1 MGLCCLDHIL
11 KFLGAQGCVVMQV
24 LFHTCEQI
32 MSRLGCLTEDLLILL
47 HTLRYLLLDVL
58 LTSDRPRKALS
69 LHSGH
74 GGRALG
80 GHTGLTDGLAD
91 ARCGSSNL
99 AHMPG
104 DSVVLPEHLLELS
117 QAGIKRC
124 LYLPA
129 SVPLT
134 LMPLEQLRELS
145 RTLGG
150 PPVSFVN
157 HRLGR
162 PSRLSGAV
170 DDRLCH
176 LLPELSHFG

>member
-1 MGLCCLDHIL
+1 MGFCCLDHTL

-24 LFHTCEQI
+24 LFHTCEQV

-80 GHTGLTDGLAD
+80 GHTGLADGLAD
-91 ARCGSSNL
+91 TRRGGSDL

-104 DSVVLPEHLLELS
+104 DSVVLTECLLILS
-117 QAGIKRC
+117 QASIKRC
-124 LYLPA
+124 LHLSAAVQLP
-129 SVPLT
+129 
-134 LMPLEQLRELS
+134 LMPLEQLRELCG
-145 RTLGG
+145 TLGG
-150 PPVSFVN
+150 PPVCFVN
-157 HRLGR
+157 HRLSR
-162 PSRLSGAV
+162 PSRLAGAV
-170 DDRLCH
+170 DSRLRH
-176 LLPELSHFG
+176 LLP